1 MKLQLETAVRKVK
14 QREMSW
20 NKAAK
25 VYNIP
30 TTTLTQ
36 TRARNHNKV
45 GAGRLTILTYEEEKE
60 IVYTCQLASK
70 ILS

>member
-1 MKLQLETAVRKVK
+1 M
-14 QREMSW
+14 

-25 VYNIP
+25 VIQHASNQP
-30 TTTLTQ
+30 TQ

-45 GAGRLTILTYEEEKE
+45 GAGRPTILTYEKEKE
-60 IVYTCQLASK
+60 IVYTCQVASK